1 MSLKNGLIGLITP
14 QGANKMT
21 KENTS
26 RRLFNRLFKC
36 LFVVTVLSIS
46 SLSFG
51 LNTGGDG
58 FSDTNDWS
66 SECDELF

>member
-1 MSLKNGLIGLITP
+1 
-14 QGANKMT
+14 MT

-58 FSDTNDWS
+58 FSDG
-66 SECDELF
+66 DELIRTQTP